1 MKTKQKS
8 FIFYDSDLEC
18 VEFLSNKQ
26 IGTLFKAIAKYRLE
40 EVLPD
45 FSEDAALNILFHQ
58 ITTHMAMNEEKY
70 KAICELRAAAA
81 KKRWAKEDG
90 DTQDDA
96 DVYMDITGDTSEC
109 TSIQDN
115 TSLCKSTEQTAEG
128 YKISNKTDK
137 KTTVYSQEDL
147 EYMQRYRNACKSIL
161 ANAKGCYNDND
172 NDIVIDNV
180 IVDDNEND
188 ALQAKKQKTKEENK
202 KPLYDMSSVENFFLS
217 AKKAQ
222 HQGSSL

>member
-70 KAICELRAAAA
+70 KTICEQRSLAAR
-81 KKRWAKEDG
+81 KRWDAKEKEMVQEDANASKCI
-90 DTQDDA
+90 QDDA
-96 DVYMDITGDTSEC
+96 
-109 TSIQDN
+109 
-115 TSLCKSTEQTAEG
+115 K
-128 YKISNKTDK
+128 
-137 KTTVYSQEDL
+137 
-147 EYMQRYRNACKSIL
+147 R
-161 ANAKGCYNDND
+161 CYNDNVNDID
-172 NDIVIDNV
+172 NDIDNV
-180 IVDDNEND
+180 NDIDIENEND
-188 ALQAKKQKTKEENK
+188 ASALTSGSGAEAPTITVDALLAKYRKIIDERRASQ
-202 KPLYDMSSVENFFLS
+202 
-217 AKKAQ
+217 
-222 HQGSSL
+222 